1 MFQHTVVEKVTLKH
15 LLRLSYRVRRMIR
28 EGFETMNDAVYKD
41 FRDDELEAN
50 FNPRSVIPDHDRFRQ
65 EMSDASDA
73 ARRSLTAYLNVAYGT
88 GAREAVDIFPA
99 AAQDA
104 PVQLYIHGGFWRA
117 QSKEDHSYVART
129 FVSAGVTTVVMG
141 YDLCPQVTLTDIV
154 RQTRAAISWTFRNI
168 AEYGGDPSRL
178 YLSGTSAGGHL
189 VAMALAHDWQKE
201 EGLPANTLKGAT
213 AISGVL
219 NLEPVRHISVNE
231 QIRLT
236 PDSARL
242 NNPLLH
248 PPLGHVP
255 LIVAVGL
262 GETAGWIGM
271 SLDFAKMCRERDI
284 ACTYLEIPDLHHYQ
298 MALELNRAESALTRA
313 ILGQMGI

>member
-1 MFQHTVVEKVTLKH
+1 MSE
-15 LLRLSYRVRRMIR
+15 
-28 EGFETMNDAVYKD
+28 AVYKD

-73 ARRSLTAYLNVAYGT
+73 ARRSLTAHLDIAYGT
-88 GAREAVDIFPA
+88 SARQAVDIFPA
-99 AAQDA
+99 AAPGA

-129 FVSAGVTTVVMG
+129 FVGAGVTTVVMG

-154 RQTRAAISWTFRNI
+154 RQTRAAIAWTFRHI
-168 AEYGGDPSRL
+168 AEWGGDPSRL
-178 YLSGTSAGGHL
+178 HLSGTSAGGHL
-189 VAMALAHDWQKE
+189 VAMALAHDWQEE
-201 EGLPANTLKGAT
+201 EGLPANTVKGAT

-219 NLEPVRHISVNE
+219 DLEPVLHISVNE
-231 QIRLT
+231 QVRLT

-248 PPLGHVP
+248 PPVGQVP

-262 GETAGWIGM
+262 GETAGWIAM
-271 SLDFAKMCRERDI
+271 SSDFAKMCEERGI

-298 MALELNRAESALTRA
+298 IALELNRPESVLTRA
-313 ILGQMGI
+313 ILEQMGI

>member
-1 MFQHTVVEKVTLKH
+1 
-15 LLRLSYRVRRMIR
+15 
-28 EGFETMNDAVYKD
+28 MNEAVYKD

-73 ARRSLTAYLNVAYGT
+73 ARRSLTAHLDIAYGT
-88 GAREAVDIFPA
+88 SARQAVDIFPA
-99 AAQDA
+99 ATPGA

-117 QSKEDHSYVART
+117 QGKEDHSYVART
-129 FVSAGVTTVVMG
+129 YVDAGATAVIMG

-154 RQTRAAISWTFRNI
+154 RQTRAAIAWTFRHI
-168 AEYGGDPSRL
+168 AEYGGDPSQL

-189 VAMALAHDWQKE
+189 VAMALAHDWQEE
-201 EGLPANTLKGAT
+201 EGLPTDTIKGAT

-219 NLEPVRHISVNE
+219 DLEPVLHITVNE
-231 QIRLT
+231 QVRLT

-271 SLDFAKMCRERDI
+271 SSDFAKMCHERGI

-298 MALELNRAESALTRA
+298 MALELNRSESALTRA